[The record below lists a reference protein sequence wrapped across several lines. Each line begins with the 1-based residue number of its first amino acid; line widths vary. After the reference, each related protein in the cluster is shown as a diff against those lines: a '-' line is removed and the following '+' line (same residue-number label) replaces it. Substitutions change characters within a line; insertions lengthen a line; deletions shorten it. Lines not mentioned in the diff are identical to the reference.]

1 MNSPKEIIAFAMN
14 MEKQGQKFYESFVQQ
29 VDNTDAKG
37 WFETLAETEK
47 EHYEILEKQ
56 LNQLNEGTGWMS
68 LDEYKPDND
77 PKLFQKRKQ
86 TEDVDPNE
94 NKYTLSDLSVLRM
107 AYLIENDFAEYYL
120 KAIDQV
126 DDEEG
131 KNLLKT
137 LYEWENE
144 HRRVFHEAYKQA
156 MQSNWFEQGF
166 APF

>member
-1 MNSPKEIIAFAMN
+1 MKNPKEIIAFAMN

-29 VDNTDAKG
+29 VDHPDARR

-56 LNQLNEGTGWMS
+56 LKKLNDETGWMS
-68 LDEYKPDND
+68 LEEFQVGND
-77 PKLFQKRKQ
+77 PSLFEKRQ
-86 TEDVDPNE
+86 QAEDVDPNE
-94 NKYTLSDLSVLRM
+94 NKYSLSDLSVLRM

-120 KAIDQV
+120 KAMNQV

-131 KNLLKT
+131 KKMLKT

-156 MQSNWFEQGF
+156 MEANWFEQSF